1 MPFTSKPTARISASR
16 FWREGLFPPGIAH
29 SCRITWKSNGRQ
41 PSCGCTARASVVH
54 VIEIPDEGYQNFKNA
69 C

>member
-1 MPFTSKPTARISASR
+1 MPFTWKPTARISASR
-16 FWREGLFPPGIAH
+16 FWWEGLFPPGIAH
-29 SCRITWKSNGRQ
+29 HVESLGKSNGRQ